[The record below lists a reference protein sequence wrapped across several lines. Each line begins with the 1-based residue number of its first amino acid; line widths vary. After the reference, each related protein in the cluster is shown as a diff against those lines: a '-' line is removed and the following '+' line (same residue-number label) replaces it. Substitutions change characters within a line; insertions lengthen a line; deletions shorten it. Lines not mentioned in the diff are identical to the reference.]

1 MEGRK
6 KEDGYIYIY
15 KIEGRKD
22 KRRERKR
29 EERRGEK
36 GKNRRSRDSWLK
48 GCGLGGGKEDRIE
61 GMITF
66 VSYLTLERAG

>member
-6 KEDGYIYIY
+6 KEDGYIYI
-15 KIEGRKD
+15 KSKEERISEGK
-22 KRRERKR
+22 ER
-29 EERRGEK
+29 ERRGEK
-36 GKNRRSRDSWLK
+36 GKNRRSRGSWLK

>member
-6 KEDGYIYIY
+6 KEDGYIYI
-15 KIEGRKD
+15 KSKEERISEG
-22 KRRERKR
+22 KR

-36 GKNRRSRDSWLK
+36 GKNRRSRGSWLK

>member
-6 KEDGYIYIY
+6 KTDIYIY

-36 GKNRRSRDSWLK
+36 GKNRRSRGSWLK
-48 GCGLGGGKEDRIE
+48 GCGLGE
-61 GMITF
+61 GRRT
-66 VSYLTLERAG
+66 E